1 MILAIIAIS
10 FLIPIF
16 AALYLNEL
24 QVIPSFL
31 IPMCAVCLIAAIF
44 FFINKNKKLKL
55 STAGGIILVA
65 AAWIGAGILGALPL
79 YLSNAIPNFADAVF
93 ESVSGF
99 TTTGATILTDV
110 EACPVSIHVWR
121 TQMHWLGGM
130 GIVALTV
137 ALFPLLGV
145 GGFRL
150 IKSETTGP
158 DKGKV
163 TAKITHTAKALWF
176 IYLGMTIAQTILLMF
191 AGLSF
196 IDSMCHTFA
205 SLGTGGFSTRN
216 ASVGSFNSTA
226 VDIICT
232 VFMLLAGVNFS
243 LYFRLFTGHFED
255 VFNNSE
261 LKAYLKIVFISSIMI
276 AISIYP
282 LYGLKDSLRH
292 SFFQVAS
299 IITTTGFSTVNYDA
313 WPEFAK
319 TVLFFLMFIG
329 GCSGSTAGSI
339 KVIRWL
345 ILQKQYHIETK
356 GLLHPHGVF
365 SIQLN
370 NRPGRKDIVYSVA
383 GFIFCYFL
391 LTVITAFVAVA
402 DGADLFSGFTA
413 SLALIGNIGPGFG
426 SVGPAGN
433 FAFFSPIVKIFFSFI
448 MLAGRLEL
456 YTMIIYFTP
465 GFWKR

>member
-1 MILAIIAIS
+1 MILAIISIS
-10 FLIPIF
+10 FIIPIGT
-16 AALYLNEL
+16 ALYENEAYL
-24 QVIPSFL
+24 IPSFL
-31 IPMCAVCLIAAIF
+31 IPTAFVFAVAAVF
-44 FFINKNKKLKL
+44 FFFLRNKKVRL
-55 STAGGIILVA
+55 SVSGGIILVA
-65 AAWIGAGILGALPL
+65 AAWIAAGILGAIPL
-79 YLSNAIPNFADAVF
+79 CISGVIPNFADAVF

-99 TTTGATILTDV
+99 TTTGATILTDI
-110 EACPVSIHVWR
+110 EACPMTMHVWR

-145 GGFRL
+145 GGFQL

-176 IYLGMTIAQTILLMF
+176 IYLGMTIVQIILLML
-191 AGLSF
+191 AGLPF
-196 IDSMCHTFA
+196 LEALCHTFA

-216 ASVGSFNSTA
+216 ASVGAFHSPS
-226 VDIICT
+226 VEIICA
-232 VFMLLAGVNFS
+232 VFMILAGVNFS
-243 LYFRLFTGHFED
+243 LYFHLFTGHPEEF
-255 VFNNSE
+255 FHNSE
-261 LKAYLKIVFISSIMI
+261 LKAYLKIVFVSTVLI
-276 AISIYP
+276 ALSIYP
-282 LYGLKDSLRH
+282 IYGIGGGLRQ

-299 IITTTGFSTVNYDA
+299 IITTTGFSTADYNA

-319 TVLFFLMFIG
+319 MVLFFLMFVG

-345 ILQKQYHIETK
+345 ILQKQAGMEAK
-356 GLLHPHGVF
+356 RLLSPHGVF
-365 SIQLN
+365 GIQLS

-383 GFIFCYFL
+383 GFMFCYFL
-391 LTVITAFVAVA
+391 LTLITALVAAA
-402 DGADLFSGFTA
+402 DGADLLSGFTA

-426 SVGPAGN
+426 RVGPAGN
-433 FAFFSPIVKIFFSFI
+433 FAFFSSPVKIFFSFV

-456 YTMIIYFTP
+456 YTMVIYFMP
-465 GFWKR
+465 AFWKR